1 MTSTWAHFK
10 ELRLFFKM
18 SPISSIRLEDTNL
31 QTWGWWTK
39 SFPWFAWIFVIL
51 GGPWFLWKY
60 RWAMKTISAHAGDGI
75 TTKKLVPDPFFQLD
89 LPTLVTASW
98 RRNKTRPD
106 TRQSSRG
113 WLGRSSNAK
122 IAWYSKMLRGVGQ
135 TCWATRQGVESRL
148 KIEQFFTQMEKVIQD
163 WGGEINHKSPNFTP
177 LIFFCV
183 LCTPSVCL
191 LVSSTYGIYKRFLQY
206 CSCPNETQR
215 KR

>member
-75 TTKKLVPDPFFQLD
+75 TTKKLVPDPFFSFWTFLYYFNG
-89 LPTLVTASW
+89 LVGEKN
-98 RRNKTRPD
+98 R
-106 TRQSSRG
+106 
-113 WLGRSSNAK
+113 
-122 IAWYSKMLRGVGQ
+122 
-135 TCWATRQGVESRL
+135 ESRMGSEGN
-148 KIEQFFTQMEKVIQD
+148 I
-163 WGGEINHKSPNFTP
+163 
-177 LIFFCV
+177 
-183 LCTPSVCL
+183 
-191 LVSSTYGIYKRFLQY
+191 LVSSVSVFRMICNATRARPRNAQNASSGFYR
-206 CSCPNETQR
+206 R
-215 KR
+215 

>member
-113 WLGRSSNAK
+113 WLGRSSDAK
-122 IAWYSKMLRGVGQ
+122 TTRNSKMGRTDGPTDLP
-135 TCWATRQGVESRL
+135 T
-148 KIEQFFTQMEKVIQD
+148 D
-163 WGGEINHKSPNFTP
+163 WHGE
-177 LIFFCV
+177 V
-183 LCTPSVCL
+183 
-191 LVSSTYGIYKRFLQY
+191 
-206 CSCPNETQR
+206 
-215 KR
+215 

>member
-1 MTSTWAHFK
+1 MAQLWKTAISKRLKLHTSIWAHFK

-75 TTKKLVPDPFFQLD
+75 SKKKLVPGPFFKLD

-113 WLGRSSNAK
+113 WLGRSGNAK
-122 IAWYSKMLRGVGQ
+122 TARNSTKFVTDVPTYRPTNQHSKV
-135 TCWATRQGVESRL
+135 
-148 KIEQFFTQMEKVIQD
+148 
-163 WGGEINHKSPNFTP
+163 
-177 LIFFCV
+177 
-183 LCTPSVCL
+183 
-191 LVSSTYGIYKRFLQY
+191 
-206 CSCPNETQR
+206 
-215 KR
+215 